1 MSFLFTVAISGV
13 SLATVAVSCE
23 MAARSLDMAVAKFA
37 MSFTL
42 SWQMYPSSG
51 IVVAL
56 YAALYGAPVLFF
68 NREAPLPVGGGDFFK
83 EGGAFFFARRP
94 LVPLLKISRE
104 HFFL

>member
-1 MSFLFTVAISGV
+1 MSFLFTVAISVV

-56 YAALYGAPVLFF
+56 YAALYGAPVLFLIE
-68 NREAPLPVGGGDFFK
+68 RRHSLWAEAIFLKRG
-83 EGGAFFFARRP
+83 ERFFARRP

-104 HFFL
+104 HFCF